1 MQSVLRRLMQSAA
14 LALMMALPAAALAQA
29 VDAAAPSGA
38 ANPAEPKADDSN
50 AVRAKTQPGNNAPFW
65 RGVRDSGVQ
74 AGTTNLPGLE
84 NGTLVQSFTQYPG
97 SRYTTA
103 GEAWRQVRNQWILPY
118 GGSLF
123 LITVAAIG
131 LFYWRRGA
139 MGGHVADTGRFIER
153 FTYFERVAH
162 WSVALSFVVL
172 AVSGLVQA
180 FGKFILL
187 PILGSTLFGWLAYVM
202 KLAHNFLGPFFAVA
216 LVILI
221 LGYVRDNIP
230 GRQDLKWLAKGGG
243 LFSGDGEMPSPRFNG
258 GEKLVFWAG
267 VMFLGLIV
275 AGSGMVLNH
284 LTPGVAY
291 TRANMQVA
299 HLVHAVSSMLMMCM
313 FLGHIYLGTIGTK
326 GAFQGMR
333 TGYVDEGWA
342 KEHHELWYDDI
353 KAGRIPAVRSGTSL
367 PAGGTAGVQT

>member
-1 MQSVLRRLMQSAA
+1 MQATA
-14 LALMMALPAAALAQA
+14 LALVGALPGAVLAQA
-29 VDAAAPSGA
+29 ASAAAPAGFVA
-38 ANPAEPKADDSN
+38 PAEPKADESN
-50 AVRAKTQPGNNAPFW
+50 AVRGKSQPGNNAPFW
-65 RGVRDSGVQ
+65 RAVRDSGGQ
-74 AGTTNLPGLE
+74 AGTTNVLGPE
-84 NGTLVQSFTQYPG
+84 TGTLVQSFTQYPG

-103 GEAWRQVRNQWILPY
+103 GEAWRQVRNHWIIPY

-123 LITVAAIG
+123 LITVAALG

-153 FTYFERVAH
+153 FTHFERVAH
-162 WSVALSFVVL
+162 WSVALSFTVL

-187 PILGSTLFGWLAYVM
+187 PILGATLFGWLAYVM
-202 KLAHNFLGPFFAVA
+202 KLAHNFSGPFFAVA

-243 LFSGDGEMPSPRFNG
+243 LLSGDREMPSPRFNG
-258 GEKLVFWAG
+258 GEKLMFWAG

-275 AGSGMVLNH
+275 VGSGMVLNH

-342 KEHHELWYDDI
+342 KEHHQLWYDDI

>member
-1 MQSVLRRLMQSAA
+1 MRSVLRRLMQATA
-14 LALMMALPAAALAQA
+14 LALVGALPGAVLAQA
-29 VDAAAPSGA
+29 ASAAAPAGFVA
-38 ANPAEPKADDSN
+38 PAEPKADESN
-50 AVRAKTQPGNNAPFW
+50 AVRGKSQPGNNAPFW
-65 RGVRDSGVQ
+65 RAVRDSGGQ
-74 AGTTNLPGLE
+74 AGTTNVLGPE
-84 NGTLVQSFTQYPG
+84 TGTLVQSFTQYPG

-103 GEAWRQVRNQWILPY
+103 GEAWRQVRNNWIIPY

-123 LITVAAIG
+123 LITVAALG

-153 FTYFERVAH
+153 FTHFERVAH
-162 WSVALSFVVL
+162 WSVALSFAVL

-180 FGKFILL
+180 FGKFTLL
-187 PILGSTLFGWLAYVM
+187 PILGATLFGWLAYVM
-202 KLAHNFLGPFFAVA
+202 KLAHNFSGPFFAVA

-243 LFSGDGEMPSPRFNG
+243 LLSGDGEMPSPRFNG
-258 GEKLVFWAG
+258 GEKLMFWAG

-275 AGSGMVLNH
+275 VGSGMVLNH

-333 TGYVDEGWA
+333 TGFVDEGWA
-342 KEHHELWYDDI
+342 KEHHQLWYDDI
-353 KAGRIPAVRSGTSL
+353 KAGRVPAVRSGSSP
-367 PAGGTAGVQT
+367 PAGGPARAQI